1 MGKDLNRRSSKVDVQ
16 MAKRHMKRR
25 STSCANRAMQITTAM
40 RHHFAASRLALLGT
54 RKQNKGKKTSWGE
67 GAQGL
72 GLTHCCWERKA
83 AVGIR
88 WAAPQSVTGRISTR
102 PLSRT
107 PSAISYPRE
116 SETGAQT
123 EPCAG
128 NVRRSAVHI
137 CRKVG
142 MAELPVNP

>member
-16 MAKRHMKRR
+16 MAKRHTKRR

-102 PLSRT
+102 PLSRPVQFPT
-107 PSAISYPRE
+107 LGNQKQVLKQNPVQEMFGAALFTSAAR
-116 SETGAQT
+116 
-123 EPCAG
+123 
-128 NVRRSAVHI
+128 
-137 CRKVG
+137 
-142 MAELPVNP
+142 